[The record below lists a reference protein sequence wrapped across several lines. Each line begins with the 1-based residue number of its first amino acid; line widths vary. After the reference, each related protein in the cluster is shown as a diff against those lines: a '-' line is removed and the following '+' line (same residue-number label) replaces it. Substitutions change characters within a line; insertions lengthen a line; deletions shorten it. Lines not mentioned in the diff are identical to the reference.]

1 MEVERDRGAAQGT
14 VETEPG
20 WRSRQARAV
29 GAEPEWADWRRSAGG
44 GRSFPLLGIFLV
56 LIGVALVIQQFQ
68 PAISLT
74 SLVVLALGVAFGAV
88 WLLGGVRGAF
98 VPAAFLLALAL
109 ARLVVELRLVNGEG
123 WTALFLGFGLLAIWG
138 VGRWQRAKRGWALWL
153 GVILV
158 LIGLAQ
164 ISLRAAGFRELGLI
178 WPALIIVI
186 GGTLLVRSRMS
197 AVRPPA

>member
-1 MEVERDRGAAQGT
+1 MDRDRGAAQGT

-29 GAEPEWADWRRSAGG
+29 GAEPGWADWRRSAGG

-56 LIGVALVIQQFQ
+56 LIGVALLIQQFQ
-68 PAISLT
+68 PGISLT
-74 SLVVLALGVAFGAV
+74 SLLVLALGLALGAV

-109 ARLVVELRLVNGEG
+109 ARLVVELRLVSGEG
-123 WTALFLGFGLLAIWG
+123 WTALFLGLGLLAIWG
-138 VGRWQRAKRGWALWL
+138 VGRWQRARRPWALWL
-153 GVILV
+153 GVIVV

-164 ISLRAAGFRELGLI
+164 ISLQAAGFRELGLI
-178 WPALIIVI
+178 WPALIILI

-197 AVRPPA
+197 GVRTPA

>member
-1 MEVERDRGAAQGT
+1 M
-14 VETEPG
+14 
-20 WRSRQARAV
+20 
-29 GAEPEWADWRRSAGG
+29 GAEPEWADWRRSPEG

-56 LIGVALVIQQFQ
+56 LIGVALLIQHFQ

-74 SLVVLALGVAFGAV
+74 SLVVLALGLALGAV

-138 VGRWQRAKRGWALWL
+138 VSRWQRAKRSWALWL
-153 GVILV
+153 GLILV

-178 WPALIIVI
+178 WPALIILI
-186 GGTLLVRSRMS
+186 GGALLLRSRMS
-197 AVRPPA
+197 GVRPPA